1 MSEKMQVPVK
11 RFLYFLYA
19 YIKILVKVGV
29 SLISSLFTCKEKKHV
44 LYMNYN
50 LLDNNINTKM

>member
-29 SLISSLFTCKEKKHV
+29 SLISSLFTCKEKKTCPLHE
-44 LYMNYN
+44 LQF
-50 LLDNNINTKM
+50 IR